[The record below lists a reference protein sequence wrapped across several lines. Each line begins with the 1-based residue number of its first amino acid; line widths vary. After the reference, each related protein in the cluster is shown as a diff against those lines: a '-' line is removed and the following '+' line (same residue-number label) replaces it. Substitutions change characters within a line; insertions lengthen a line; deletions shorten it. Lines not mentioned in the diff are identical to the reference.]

1 MSIKVG
7 DLVMITKPL
16 SCCGLGGTIGQI
28 FNVSQI
34 SHEYWECDCGAVSS
48 GLCALDAN
56 DGLWC
61 PFYRLIKIDPPSM
74 PESLEREKE
83 LSV

>member
-34 SHEYWECDCGAVSS
+34 SHEY
-48 GLCALDAN
+48 
-56 DGLWC
+56 
-61 PFYRLIKIDPPSM
+61 
-74 PESLEREKE
+74 
-83 LSV
+83 